1 MHLEHQQNFPWW
13 VRPQTSILTPVPA
26 NNTYLNMTSGIS
38 HVTWNSAVSPE
49 ATQFIAITRDSI
61 SNRNIM

>member
-1 MHLEHQQNFPWW
+1 MHLEHQQNFLWQ
-13 VRPQTSILTPVPA
+13 VRQTSVLTPVPA
-26 NNTYLNMTSGIS
+26 NNTYLNMTLGVS
-38 HVTWNSAVSPE
+38 HVTRNSEVSPE